1 MNKPKAI
8 SVLSGGLD
16 SAVATSMLID
26 KYDISTITFDYGQKS
41 ADIEIKSAK
50 NISKFFNIPNK
61 VIDLKWLG
69 KLGNSALTS
78 DFDVMD
84 VDVDKLD
91 DKEYCDETVKNVW
104 VPSRN
109 IVFTAVASAFAE
121 ANGAK
126 AIIVGWDLEEALSF
140 PDNSIEFL
148 NAFNKVLDI
157 GTLDKVQVI
166 APLIKMS
173 KEDIVLAGVKAK
185 TPFELS
191 YSCYKGDIKPCG
203 VCESC
208 LRRSRAFKSLGIE
221 DPEFK
226 L

>member
-1 MNKPKAI
+1 MVKPKAI

-26 KYDISTITFDYGQKS
+26 EYDVKAITFDYGQRS

-50 NISKFFNIPNK
+50 NISNFFGIPHE

-69 KLGNSALTS
+69 KLGNSSLTS
-78 DFDVMD
+78 DLEVID

-91 DKEYCDETVKNVW
+91 DKEYCDETARNVW

-109 IVFTAVASAFAE
+109 IIFTGIASAFAE
-121 ANGAK
+121 SYGAE

-148 NAFNKVLDI
+148 NAFNQVLDI
-157 GTLDKVQVI
+157 GTLTEVQVI

-173 KEDIVLAGVKAK
+173 KEEIVLAGVDAKA
-185 TPFELS
+185 PFELS
-191 YSCYKGDIKPCG
+191 YSCYKGDLKPCG

-208 LRRSRAFKSLGIE
+208 LRRNRAFESVGIK
-221 DPEFK
+221 DP
-226 L
+226 LLD